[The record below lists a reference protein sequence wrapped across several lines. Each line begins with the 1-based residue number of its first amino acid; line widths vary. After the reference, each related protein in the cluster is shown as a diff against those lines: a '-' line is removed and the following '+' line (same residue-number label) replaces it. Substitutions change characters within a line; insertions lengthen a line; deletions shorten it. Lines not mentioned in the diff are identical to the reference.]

1 MAILFGI
8 SLGLL
13 YNWVIHPANNIVI
26 APDMLR
32 IDYKTDLVL
41 MVAEVFQQDNDL
53 EYVLEHLSALNE
65 SSPLEITLKAIV
77 FAQEIGYSQDDLGKM
92 QNLLTALQAYS
103 LMKDTQLP

>member
-1 MAILFGI
+1 
-8 SLGLL
+8 
-13 YNWVIHPANNIVI
+13 
-26 APDMLR
+26 
-32 IDYKTDLVL
+32 

-53 EYVLEHLSALNE
+53 EYVLERLSVLNK

>member
-1 MAILFGI
+1 MAILLGI

-26 APDMLR
+26 EPEMLR
-32 IDYKTDLVL
+32 IDYKTDFVL
-41 MVAEVFQQDNDL
+41 MVSEVFLQNNDL
-53 EYVLEHLSALNE
+53 EYVLERLSVLNE
-65 SSPLEITLKAIV
+65 SSPLETTLQALV

-103 LMKDTQLP
+103 LMKDSQLP